1 MTERSGGHSPPKPKL
16 RHHLPTSLRQH
27 WKLLAGLVA
36 FLIVLVGVF
45 GSTMMRPYITSDTTI
60 VQSSITEN
68 ISGTVDLFDTSV
80 EHTVSVDITDEEYNE
95 MITEYE
101 NNGDKVWVTADVT
114 IDGTTISD
122 VAVRL
127 KGNSTLMGLRG
138 DNGGGPPGR
147 TDEQA
152 GEAPADATGDADGD
166 AAAAPA
172 EATDSAAPA
181 DGTADA
187 ATGAEGTADAA
198 TGEGATEGPGEG
210 GMGGGM
216 GGMMSSVSADD
227 PTSLPLLLDFSR
239 NTDGRAYQGLTQLS
253 VRPGSP
259 VLNEAMALS
268 ITAATDQPTQ
278 RYAYTVYSVNDSA
291 TTTRL
296 LLEVPDETYANSL
309 FDDSEGY
316 LYKADASSSFTY
328 VGDDQ
333 ADYTDQFDQLN
344 GDGAG
349 DLQPIIS
356 FLKWLDSADD
366 ETFDRELADWVDVD
380 SFAEYVATQNLL
392 VNSDDM
398 SGPGQNYYLWYDRD
412 TGKLSVISWD
422 LNLAMNGST
431 DAGPDDSVS
440 MGGGMPGGGG
450 PGGETADGQLPEGIP
465 QEVADAIANGQMPE
479 GLPGGD
485 QGGSGGSGPGGNAL
499 KERFLASDAFADLYT
514 ETYWDLY
521 DRIYGNGTAQT
532 LLDGLADSVPTSDG
546 LTAEE
551 LATDI
556 DSMRTWITART
567 DALADI
573 RSTT

>member
-16 RHHLPTSLRQH
+16 RHRLPTSLRQH

-80 EHTVSVDITDEEYNE
+80 EHAVSVDITDEEYNE

-152 GEAPADATGDADGD
+152 GEAPAEATGDAAG
-166 AAAAPA
+166 
-172 EATDSAAPA
+172 
-181 DGTADA
+181 
-187 ATGAEGTADAA
+187 
-198 TGEGATEGPGEG
+198 GPGE
-210 GMGGGM
+210 GGM